1 LHNFIQKDREIAL
14 LNKRHEICHEDDTMW
29 CEFVCSSACKTVFYF
44 DTISNTCL
52 RKRGLNARGEMPDDA
67 EMVMVSNAID
77 QRQGERSDL
86 SSARRKH
93 ITMEMKIH
101 KCKRPKGSKE
111 AQEIRL
117 NRAIANLTCA

>member
-1 LHNFIQKDREIAL
+1 
-14 LNKRHEICHEDDTMW
+14 M
-29 CEFVCSSACKTVFYF
+29 CSSACTTVFYF
-44 DTISNTCL
+44 DAISNTCF
-52 RKRGLNARGEMPDDA
+52 RKRGLNAQGEMPDDA
-67 EMVMVSNAID
+67 EMVMVSNTID

-86 SSARRKH
+86 SSARRKL

-101 KCKRPKGSKE
+101 NCKRPKGSKE